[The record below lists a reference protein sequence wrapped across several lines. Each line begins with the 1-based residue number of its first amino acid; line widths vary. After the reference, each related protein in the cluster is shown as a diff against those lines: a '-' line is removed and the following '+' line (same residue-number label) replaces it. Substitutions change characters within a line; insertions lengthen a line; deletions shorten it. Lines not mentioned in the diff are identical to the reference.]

1 MLKFTILSNILNIL
15 WVKLV
20 CLYIHKAIRILEEIR
35 LGGVPE
41 HFNLP
46 IHLALEQEAFQ
57 EDGVSVKWTDFDGG
71 TGQMTE
77 ALRNDDIDVC
87 VLLTEGIVSDIL
99 KCNRSKIISGY
110 VKSPLT
116 WGIHTGIENSLD
128 KHRDIYDKQYAISR
142 LGSGSHLMA
151 IVDALDKDNHLKP
164 EQFTVVN
171 NLASAIESLN
181 KLETDVFYWEKFTTK
196 PFVTKGELK
205 KIGEFVTPWPC
216 FVMAAS
222 EKVLAEKPKVVS
234 KMLRIIHRSCAQF
247 MERENAIE
255 MVSER
260 YGIDQRDAAK
270 WYHAT
275 EWASDGWVSNKMLKN
290 VVYTLKEARIIPEI
304 VDTNHLIWQRNR
316 I

>member
-1 MLKFTILSNILNIL
+1 MD
-15 WVKLV
+15 
-20 CLYIHKAIRILEEIR
+20 EIR

-46 IHLALEQEAFQ
+46 IHLAMEQAAFE

-77 ALRNDDIDVC
+77 ALRNDEIDVC

-99 KCNRSKIISGY
+99 KGNPSKIISGY

-116 WGIHTGIENSLD
+116 WGIHSGVDNPLD

-151 IVDALDKDNHLKP
+151 IVDALDKDQQLNAD
-164 EQFTVVN
+164 QFTVIN
-171 NLASAIESLN
+171 NLQGAIASLN
-181 KLETDVFYWEKFTTK
+181 KQETDVFYWEKFTTK
-196 PFVTKGELK
+196 PYVVKGDLK

-216 FVMAAS
+216 FMMAAT
-222 EKVLAEKPKVVS
+222 EKILAEKPKVVS

-247 MERENAIE
+247 MERDNAIE

-260 YGIDQRDAAK
+260 YGIEIKDTTR

-275 EWASDGWVSNKMLKN
+275 EWSTDGWVSNKMLKN
-290 VVYTLKEARIIPEI
+290 VVYTLKEAGIIPEI
-304 VDTNHLIWQRNR
+304 IDTNHLIWQRNR

>member
-1 MLKFTILSNILNIL
+1 MLA
-15 WVKLV
+15 VKLV
-20 CLYIHKAIRILEEIR
+20 CLCSKSINRNLDEIR

-46 IHLALEQEAFQ
+46 IHLALEEKAFQ
-57 EDGVSVKWTDFDGG
+57 EDGVNVKWTDFDGG

-77 ALRNDDIDVC
+77 ALRNNDIDVC

-99 KCNRSKIISGY
+99 KGNKSKIISGY

-116 WGIHTGIENSLD
+116 WGIHSGVENTLD
-128 KHRDIYDKQYAISR
+128 KHREIYDKQYAISR

-151 IVDALDKDNHLKP
+151 IVDALDKDVHLKE
-164 EQFTVVN
+164 EQFTIVN
-171 NLASAIESLN
+171 NLNGALDSLN
-181 KLETDVFYWEKFTTK
+181 RLDTDVFYWEKFTTK
-196 PFVTKGELK
+196 PYVVKGDLK

-216 FVMAAS
+216 FMMAAS
-222 EKVLAEKPKVVS
+222 EQVLAEKPKVVS
-234 KMLRIIHRSCAQF
+234 KMLRIINKTCAQF
-247 MERENAIE
+247 MEKENAIDL
-255 MVSER
+255 VSQR
-260 YGIDQRDAAK
+260 YGIDAKDAAK

-275 EWASDGWVSNKMLKN
+275 EWATDGWVSNKMLKN
-290 VVYTLKEARIIPEI
+290 VVYTLKEAGIIPEI